1 MGYRL
6 TFCSFFKVVPGA
18 NVTVRNNFQISLIPH
33 LILFI
38 LLFFCCV
45 MESSAQRITVS
56 GQVRDSST
64 GFPLQFANVFVNN
77 TTINTVTDKE
87 GKYSLSGISSG
98 TYELVASYVGYSTLN
113 RKIELHSANNP
124 IVDFRLEPKEDD
136 LEEID
141 VTSRM
146 DKKWGKQ
153 LKRFEKVFIGNPLD
167 SIAGAAKI
175 LNPWV
180 LDFGEGKTEGGPRYF
195 YATAQEPIQIENT
208 ALGYR
213 IFYDLLDFK
222 QTRNGFNYLGLS
234 RFVEMEPSTGEISE
248 LWHENR
254 QRVFFGSTRHLLKT
268 MIEKDTISK
277 EYQVYEVNLF
287 PINHKRT
294 NIYSQELGH
303 SLELVPIDSIAKQ
316 SSISGRNLLVS
327 NTMLEAHHIKG
338 TALNSYYKDV
348 YNPISWLI
356 FKNDSLVV
364 DPNGVP
370 FDPTQLIFSGQMA
383 EDRMGR
389 FLPLDFKPDLALA
402 YLQQEANIL
411 EDPNKWNSLGE
422 KPFVQTDKSYYYPGE
437 TIWFKSNM
445 MYQNPIMAD
454 SLSQVLYVEVFSDNN
469 ESGATGTFPIIK
481 GSSNG
486 QLKLPSNLP
495 KGNYVLRAY
504 TNWMRNF
511 GEADFFYQAIPVLDL
526 NEKVVGPVASILEP
540 EIDPEV
546 EVQFIPENV
555 NIIPGGKNK
564 FTIKLLDSY
573 GEPVAAELSV
583 SVLNSNLVTNISGD
597 PKTEAALKWLLEP
610 EMITPADSLE
620 YPIEYGIAFSG
631 QFLNRKDQPEK
642 ANITIVQGK
651 YDDYGVVETDSLGR
665 FWANG
670 LSFTDSAEIAI
681 AAFDKQLRRYGSV
694 ILNKKS
700 FPILPEFSPRIDLQ
714 IENMQIK
721 QRDYILEEMAGF
733 ITLEEVI
740 VKDEKL
746 KSLQERNYGYGNG
759 DQSFTEKDLEKYL
772 HLDIV
777 KFIEAFTIKSNRNW
791 GLNAGSPLI
800 MVDGVKVSDLEFLP
814 MSEVAIIEIFRNT
827 NQVFGMAGFAG
838 AIMINTKGGRFVDD
852 PEKKIF
858 DKSLFQLFKIG
869 GFTKEQKFPDFENST
884 QNRSLI
890 DYQPTVYWNP
900 SLQTDPET
908 GEVSFSFYSG
918 EFETTY
924 RIVIQGLTD
933 ENMPFRVVKEIRV
946 VN

>member
-1 MGYRL
+1 MGHHLIFNTRE
-6 TFCSFFKVVPGA
+6 KENP
-18 NVTVRNNFQISLIPH
+18 VRSNFQVSLIPQ
-33 LILFI
+33 LILF
-38 LLFFCCV
+38 LLFFFCCV
-45 MESSAQRITVS
+45 VESSAQRITVS
-56 GQVRDSST
+56 GQVRDSAT
-64 GFPLQFANVFVNN
+64 GLPLQFANVFVNN
-77 TTINTVTDKE
+77 TTINTVTDAQ
-87 GKYSLSGISSG
+87 GKYSLSGISPG
-98 TYELVASYVGYSTLN
+98 TYELVVSYVGYNTLN
-113 RKIELHSANNP
+113 RKIELQSANNP

-146 DKKWGKQ
+146 DKKWGRQ
-153 LKRFEKVFIGNPLD
+153 LKRFEKVFIGNPQD
-167 SIAGAAKI
+167 SIARAAKI

-180 LDFGEGKTEGGPRYF
+180 LDFGEGKTSEGPRYF
-195 YATAQEPIQIENT
+195 YATAQEPIQIENS

-213 IFYDLLDFK
+213 IMYDLLDFK
-222 QTRNGFNYLGLS
+222 QTRNGFYYLGLS
-234 RFVEMEPSTGEISE
+234 RFGEMEPSSKDIAG

-268 MIEKDTISK
+268 LIERDTSNK
-277 EYQVYEVNLF
+277 EYQVYELNMF
-287 PINHKRT
+287 PINHART
-294 NIYSQELGH
+294 NYFTQELGN

-327 NTMLEAHHIKG
+327 DAMLEVHHIKG
-338 TALNSYYKDV
+338 TALNSYYRDV

-370 FDPTQLIFSGQMA
+370 LDPAQLILSGQMA

-402 YLQQEANIL
+402 YLQQETTFHH
-411 EDPNKWNSLGE
+411 DPNKWNSLRE
-422 KPFVQTDKSYYYPGE
+422 KPFVQTDKPYYYPGE

-454 SLSQVLYVEVFSDNN
+454 SLSQLLYVELFSENK
-469 ESGATGTFPIIK
+469 ELAATGTFPITK

-486 QLKLPSNLP
+486 QLKLPNDLP

-511 GEADFFYQAIPVLDL
+511 GDADFFYQPIPILDL
-526 NEKVVGPVASILEP
+526 NEKVIGPVASNLEP
-540 EIDPEV
+540 EIDPEI
-546 EVQFIPENV
+546 EVQLIPENIQLV
-555 NIIPGGKNK
+555 PGEKNK
-564 FTIKLLDSY
+564 ITMRLTDSY

-583 SVLNSNLVTNISGD
+583 SVQNSNLVTNISDD
-597 PKTEAALKWLLEP
+597 PKIGTTLNWLLEP

-620 YPIEYGIAFSG
+620 FPIEYGIAFSG
-631 QFLNRKDQPEK
+631 QFLNRKGRPEK

-670 LSFTDSAEIAI
+670 LYFTDSAEIAI
-681 AAFDKQLRRYGSV
+681 AAFDDKLRRYGSI
-694 ILNKKS
+694 ILNEKSIPAFSES
-700 FPILPEFSPRIDLQ
+700 FPKMDLQ
-714 IENMQIK
+714 IEKTPTN
-721 QRDYILEEMAGF
+721 QRDYILEDMAGV

-740 VKDEKL
+740 VEDENIEPL
-746 KSLQERNYGYGNG
+746 RERNYGYGNG
-759 DQSFTEKDLEKYL
+759 DQSFKEKDLEKYL

-800 MVDGVKVSDLEFLP
+800 MVDGVRVSDLEFLP
-814 MSEVAIIEIFRNT
+814 MSEVASIEIFRNT

-838 AIMINTKGGRFVDD
+838 AIMISTKGGRFVDD
-852 PEKKIF
+852 PEKKIL
-858 DKSLFQLFKIG
+858 DKDLFQLFKMG

-900 SLQTDPET
+900 FLQTDPET

-918 EFETTY
+918 DRETTY

-933 ENMPFRVVKEIRV
+933 GNMPFRMVKDIRV
-946 VN
+946 AK